1 MPTENAISSRAY
13 KKVKLKESIISGKLT
28 SFDNLNADE
37 IFNEIQ
43 KGIDSFA
50 NEKTYTAKEVDQI
63 LKKEFGI

>member
-1 MPTENAISSRAY
+1 MPTENAISRRAY

-43 KGIDSFA
+43 KGIHSFA

>member
-1 MPTENAISSRAY
+1 MVLLCIFTHCYPRRA
-13 KKVKLKESIISGKLT
+13 

-63 LKKEFGI
+63 LKKEFGV